1 MSLFMKKIELNL
13 SDAEYESLKYR
24 LKGSGS

>member
-1 MSLFMKKIELNL
+1 MKKIELNL

-24 LKGSGS
+24 LKYDKNWR